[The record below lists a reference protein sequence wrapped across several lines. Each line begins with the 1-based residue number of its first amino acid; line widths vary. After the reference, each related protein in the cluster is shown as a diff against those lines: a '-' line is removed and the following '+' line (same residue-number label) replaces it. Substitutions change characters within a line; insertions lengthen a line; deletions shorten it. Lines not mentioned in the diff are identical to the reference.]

1 MMAVLIEFRVRPGQN
16 DAFRAA
22 WTETTDYIRARFG
35 SLGSRLHR
43 AGDDRYIAYAL
54 WPDRE
59 TYDRDHAWSDA
70 GRAIRQ
76 RMADTLVDGRGKV
89 IDYLDVEVDRL
100 APLGDREPAH

>member
-1 MMAVLIEFRVRPGQN
+1 MMAVLIEFRVRPGQD

-22 WTETTDYIRARFG
+22 WTETTDYIRVHFG

-43 AGDDRYIAYAL
+43 AGDHRYVAYAL

-59 TYDRDHAWSDA
+59 TYDRDHAWSES

-76 RMADTLVDGRGKV
+76 RMADTLIDGRGTV
-89 IDYLDVEVDRL
+89 LDHLDVVVDRL
-100 APLGDREPAH
+100 APIERGEHAH